1 MEIDFRIL
9 QKHACTYNDWLLCWL
24 AICRA
29 QVLWLHTINADTQNH
44 YYRSLKMTKY
54 ILRMFKILFFLLH
67 SSSHRFRSTLVIF
80 VIYKN
85 KNFCCSRNGC
95 QTYTFYMRKK
105 TIIFNNLILCIN
117 YVLRM
122 GLFNSY
128 KNKEGELYCAD
139 LYWCMHFIALLQIG
153 FSVR

>member
-1 MEIDFRIL
+1 VLTCNMSSSSTLI
-9 QKHACTYNDWLLCWL
+9 TYNKCRYPKSLLPFTENDK
-24 AICRA
+24 
-29 QVLWLHTINADTQNH
+29 VHFADVQN
-44 YYRSLKMTKY
+44 L
-54 ILRMFKILFFLLH
+54 ILFAAFIFT
-67 SSSHRFRSTLVIF
+67 SFPFNFLVIF
-80 VIYKN
+80 VIYKK